1 MSEIIL
7 PKVATEAELVNPE
20 TLVLIGPPK
29 VGKTT
34 LLAQLPDSLLVDI
47 DKGAKY
53 VNAVKYEVNDLDTL
67 LKLVKAVKDGGS
79 PYKFGILDTVTELE
93 SLVNSLALKLYRA
106 TPMGAKFGLNL
117 KTGQFEDKD
126 ILTLPNGAGYFWLR
140 QAFFKVIDYFNT
152 AFKYKIYVGHL
163 KDTQVLEETNEVIP
177 ATIDLTGKLRTL
189 ICAKSDSIGFIY
201 RKGNETHL
209 TFKGSTQVACGS
221 RSPHLRNQDIVV
233 GELAE
238 DGTYKA
244 YWDKVYK
251 NEFEG

>member
-1 MSEIIL
+1 MSVEIVL
-7 PKVATEAELVNPE
+7 PTVKSEVELVNPE

-53 VNAVKYEVNDLDTL
+53 VSATKYEVNDLDTL
-67 LKLVKAVKDGGS
+67 LKLVKAVKDGGN

-93 SLVNSLALKLYRA
+93 PLVNSLALKLYRA
-106 TPMGAKFGLNL
+106 TPQGAKFGLN
-117 KTGQFEDKD
+117 KQGGYDEKD
-126 ILTLPNGAGYFWLR
+126 MISLPNGSGYWWIR
-140 QAFFKVIDYFNT
+140 IAFFKVIDYFNT

-209 TFKGSTQVACGS
+209 TFKGSNQVACGS

-233 GELAE
+233 GEMTE
-238 DGTYKA
+238 DGTYTA
-244 YWDKVYK
+244 YWDKIYK
-251 NEFEG
+251 NEF